1 MSFGQKRE
9 KCGKTKENHGNMWEN
24 IGKPWKNVETPWEK
38 QWELCPGKYI
48 GNTLE
53 KNIDTVIHE
62 TLRKIMGKP

>member
-1 MSFGQKRE
+1 
-9 KCGKTKENHGNMWEN
+9 MWEN
-24 IGKPWKNVETPWEK
+24 IGKPWKNVEPPWEK